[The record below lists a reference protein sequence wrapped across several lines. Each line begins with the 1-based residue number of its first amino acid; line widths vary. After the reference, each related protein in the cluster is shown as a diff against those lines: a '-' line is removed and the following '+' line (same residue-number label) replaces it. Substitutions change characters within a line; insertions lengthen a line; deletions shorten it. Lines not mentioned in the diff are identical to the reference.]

1 MAIFDWNSS
10 YSVKVAMCDQQ
21 HQKLFE
27 IMNKLAGA
35 MRMGKGQEAVEEIL
49 NELLEYT
56 QTHFQDEEAL
66 LEKTNYPHLAAHQ
79 QMHRTF
85 VTKVQ
90 TLQNLAKTGKRAHAM
105 QVLSLIR
112 DWLFHH
118 IQKADKQYSAHLNA
132 AGIL

>member
-1 MAIFDWNSS
+1 MAVFDWNNS

-27 IMNKLAGA
+27 IMNQLAGA
-35 MRMGKGQEAVEEIL
+35 MRMGKGQEAVDGTL
-49 NELLEYT
+49 NNLLEYT

-85 VTKVQ
+85 VMKVQ
-90 TLQNLAKTGKRAHAM
+90 ALQSLTKTGKRAHSM
-105 QVLSLIR
+105 QVLTLIR
-112 DWLFHH
+112 DWLTHH